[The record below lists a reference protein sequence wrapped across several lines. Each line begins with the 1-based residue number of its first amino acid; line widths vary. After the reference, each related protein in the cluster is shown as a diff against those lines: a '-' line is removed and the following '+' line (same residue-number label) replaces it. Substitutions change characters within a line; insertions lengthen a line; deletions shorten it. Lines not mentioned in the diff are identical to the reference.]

1 MSQEEQQFR
10 NLLPPETETALQYVK
25 QRLSETIS
33 FLGTLASAYS
43 SMASA
48 ANQLS
53 ANAFS
58 HRSEIDEAV
67 ERTVKT
73 GEIIDKLLKL
83 LKLLVNEYQTLVLL
97 DQAEFAKN
105 FLDDDT

>member
-1 MSQEEQQFR
+1 MSQEEHAFR
-10 NLLPPETETALQYVK
+10 ELLPQETETALQYVK
-25 QRLSETIS
+25 QRLAETIG
-33 FLGTLASAYS
+33 FLGTLSSAYS

-58 HRSEIDEAV
+58 HRSEIDDAV
-67 ERTVKT
+67 ERAVKT

-83 LKLLVNEYQTLVLL
+83 TKLLVNEYQTLVLL
-97 DQAEFAKN
+97 DQAEFAKH
-105 FLDDDT
+105 FLESEN